1 MEFPDCANQV
11 NYNGDDGDGNDD
23 DKDDDNNRDDDKDDD
38 NNGDNDD
45 KNRDNDDNGWNSR
58 IAWTRSN
65 IASTTIT

>member
-23 DKDDDNNRDDDKDDD
+23 DKDDDKNRDD
-38 NNGDNDD
+38 
-45 KNRDNDDNGWNSR
+45 DDNGWNSR

-65 IASTTIT
+65 IADTTIKLKK